1 MVSASRQDS
10 SAPIPDSNRLG
21 ADFFARHHLDVARDL
36 IGCTLVWDQ
45 VSGTIVETEAYAV
58 DGDEACH
65 TSFRPTARAFF
76 ESHSPGTTYV
86 YLNYGIHWMLNV
98 LALDGIV
105 LIRAL
110 EPLSGLET
118 MRNRRGIHV
127 ENQDLCAGPGRIGQ
141 ALRLGK
147 DDHGKCLLQA
157 RRCILPRGPEFDER
171 EAAASKIL
179 ADRRIGLTR
188 AVEKPWRFLIAGHP
202 CVSVPYAA
210 TTRRRRISPRPTDE
224 T

>member
-1 MVSASRQDS
+1 MVPASIQDL
-10 SAPIPDSNRLG
+10 SAPMPDSDRLG

-36 IGCTLVWDQ
+36 IGCTLVWDH

-65 TSFRPTARAFF
+65 TSFRPTARTFF
-76 ESHSPGTTYV
+76 ETHSPGTTYV

-110 EPLSGLET
+110 EPLAGIET
-118 MRNRRGIHV
+118 MQNRRGVHV
-127 ENQDLCAGPGRIGQ
+127 KYQDLCAGPGRIGQ
-141 ALRLGK
+141 ALQLGK
-147 DDHGKCLLQA
+147 SDHGKCVLHA
-157 RRCILPRGPEFDER
+157 GRCILPRSQEFDAGDTAGLR
-171 EAAASKIL
+171 IA